1 MGCPGSG
8 EEGLWACPKLSL
20 AAGPT
25 GKSSASDEGSARAS
39 GYSSGL
45 PASHRPS
52 GALSGALRGTVID
65 GRWYRDARE
74 ATEASIVGKVRNL
87 VAALMC

>member
-8 EEGLWACPKLSL
+8 EEGLWASPKLSL

-25 GKSSASDEGSARAS
+25 GESSASDERSARIS

-45 PASHRPS
+45 SASHRPS
-52 GALSGALRGTVID
+52 GALSGVSSGTVID
-65 GRWYRDARE
+65 GRWQRDTRE
-74 ATEASIVGKVRNL
+74 ATEASTVGKVRRL